1 MSDSIFSGT
10 DRREKVFKMLF
21 SAEYNNQGEAEDIY
35 ASFFEEGEKI
45 PQDGYVRDTFIG
57 ALNFAS
63 ESDLLIEAD
72 SKKWKASRMSAVTRT
87 ILRLASYELL
97 KTDLPPRVAINEAVE
112 LAKEFGEDGSPAFV
126 NGILNRI
133 AKDAGKM

>member
-1 MSDSIFSGT
+1 
-10 DRREKVFKMLF
+10 MLF

-112 LAKEFGEDGSPAFV
+112 LAKEFAEDGSPAFV